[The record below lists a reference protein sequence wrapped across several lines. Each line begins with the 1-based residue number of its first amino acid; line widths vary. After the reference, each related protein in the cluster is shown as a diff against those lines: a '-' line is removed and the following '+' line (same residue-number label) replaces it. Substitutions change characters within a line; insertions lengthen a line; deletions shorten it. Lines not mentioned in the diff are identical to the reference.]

1 MLKLV
6 RICAFSFTLLRN
18 PFMTTY
24 PAADASVDQFKNKIQ
39 QRQARIGII
48 GLGYVG
54 LPLALL
60 YSEQKFAVTGFDIDA
75 RKVDTLAKGGS
86 YIYRIAP
93 EEIQAAKAQGFSATA
108 DYSLITAMDAVII
121 CVPTPL
127 NEYHE
132 PDLSFITDTTHSIA
146 PHLRAGQLVVLE
158 STTYPGT
165 TEEVMVPILEKE
177 NKAGLKAARDK
188 AFSGK
193 EFFVA
198 FSPER
203 EDPGNTTVARRD
215 IPKVVGGLNPQAS
228 ELAQALYGSI
238 FNRTVPVSSPAAAEM
253 TKLLEN
259 IYRCVNIALVNE
271 LKLLCLRMGI
281 DIWEVIEAAS
291 TKPFGFHPFY
301 PGPGLGGH
309 CIPVDP
315 FYLSWKAKEWDF
327 RTRFIELAGEINTN
341 MPYHVLS
348 SVSGALNRQKK
359 SVNGARVLVLGVAYK
374 KDIDDL
380 RESPSLTII
389 ELLQKDGAQVSYHDP
404 YFPFIGKGR
413 KYDLQMK
420 CADLKDLGTIRLRRH
435 RDRPFR
441 LRLQPYC
448 AGSAADRRHPKCHPR
463 NREHEDRALLEPG
476 NSRTSRKSIAESV
489 VFCMIV
495 SRNLNLRRWHFVSH

>member
-1 MLKLV
+1 M
-6 RICAFSFTLLRN
+6 IPSS
-18 PFMTTY
+18 
-24 PAADASVDQFKNKIQ
+24 AADTIFDQRMSRIRR
-39 QRQARIGII
+39 RQADVGII

-60 YSEQKFAVTGFDIDA
+60 YSEQKFHVTGFDIDA
-75 RKVDTLAKGGS
+75 RKVETLNRGGS
-86 YIYRIAP
+86 YIYRITG
-93 EEIQAAKAQGFSATA
+93 EEIQAARDQGFSATS
-108 DYSLITAMDAVII
+108 DYSQLAAMDAIII

-127 NEYHE
+127 DDHHE
-132 PDLSFITDTTHSIA
+132 PDLSFITSTTHSIA

-165 TEEVMVPILEKE
+165 TEEVMIPILEKE
-177 NKAGLKAARDK
+177 NKAGLKAARGEASND
-188 AFSGK
+188 K

-215 IPKVVGGLNPQAS
+215 IPKVVGGLNHQAS
-228 ELAQALYGSI
+228 ELASALYGSI

-281 DIWEVIEAAS
+281 DIWEVIDAAS

-327 RTRFIELAGEINTN
+327 RTRFIELAGEININ
-341 MPYHVLS
+341 MPYHVLA
-348 SVSGALNRQKK
+348 SVSGALNREEK
-359 SVNGARVLVLGVAYK
+359 SLNGARVLVLGVAYK

-380 RESPSLTII
+380 RESPALTII

-420 CADLKDLGTIRLRRH
+420 CSDLNDLGQYDCVVIVTDHSDYDYH
-435 RDRPFR
+435 RIVEESQLVVDT
-441 LRLQPYC
+441 
-448 AGSAADRRHPKCHPR
+448 R
-463 NREHEDRALLEPG
+463 NATRGIE
-476 NSRTSRKSIAESV
+476 SRK
-489 VFCMIV
+489 IV
-495 SRNLNLRRWHFVSH
+495 RC

>member
-1 MLKLV
+1 M
-6 RICAFSFTLLRN
+6 A
-18 PFMTTY
+18 TY
-24 PAADASVDQFKNKIQ
+24 SSADISIDQLKNKIQ
-39 QRQARIGII
+39 QRQARVGII

-60 YSEQKFAVTGFDIDA
+60 YSDKKFKVTGFDIDS
-75 RKVDTLAKGGS
+75 RKVETLAKGGS
-86 YIYRIAP
+86 YIYRIEP
-93 EEIQAAKAQGFSATA
+93 KEIQAAQSNGFTATA
-108 DYSLITAMDAVII
+108 DYPQLSGMDAIII

-127 NEYHE
+127 DEYHE
-132 PDLSFITDTTHSIA
+132 PDLSFITSTTHSIA

-165 TEEVMVPILEKE
+165 TEEVMIPILEKE
-177 NKAGLKAARDK
+177 NKAGLKAARDGV
-188 AFSGK
+188 FTGN

-203 EDPGNTTVARRD
+203 EDPGNTTVARPD
-215 IPKVVGGLNPQAS
+215 IPKVVGGLDSQAS
-228 ELAQALYGSI
+228 ELARALYGAI

-281 DIWEVIEAAS
+281 DIWEVVEAAS

-341 MPYHVLS
+341 MPYHVLA
-348 SVSGALNRQKK
+348 SVSGALNTRKK

-420 CADLKDLGTIRLRRH
+420 CAELKNLGQYDCVL
-435 RDRPFR
+435 
-441 LRLQPYC
+441 
-448 AGSAADRRHPKCHPR
+448 
-463 NREHEDRALLEPG
+463 
-476 NSRTSRKSIAESV
+476 
-489 VFCMIV
+489 IV
-495 SRNLNLRRWHFVSH
+495 TDHTDYNYKKIV

>member
-1 MLKLV
+1 MINPTV
-6 RICAFSFTLLRN
+6 ENHTLE
-18 PFMTTY
+18 
-24 PAADASVDQFKNKIQ
+24 SIKEKIK
-39 QRQARIGII
+39 QRQARVGII

-60 YSEQKFAVTGFDIDA
+60 FTDE
-75 RKVDTLAKGGS
+75 RKVDTLSQGGS
-86 YIYRIAP
+86 YIYRIAK
-93 EEIQAAKAQGFSATA
+93 EDIQAANAKGFSATSQYA
-108 DYSLITAMDAVII
+108 KIEEMDAIII

-127 NEYHE
+127 NQYHE
-132 PDLSFITDTTHSIA
+132 PDLSFITDTTHAIA
-146 PHLRAGQLVVLE
+146 PHLQPGQLVILE

-165 TEEVMVPILEKE
+165 TEEVMLPILESE
-177 NKAGLKAARDK
+177 NKLGLKAARGEANPD
-188 AFSGK
+188 K

-228 ELAQALYGSI
+228 ELAATLYGSI
-238 FNRTVPVSSPAAAEM
+238 FQRTVPVSSPAAAEM

-271 LKLLCLRMGI
+271 LKMLCLRMGL

-327 RTRFIELAGEINTN
+327 HTRFIELAGEINTH
-341 MPYHVLS
+341 MPYHVLAS
-348 SVSGALNRQKK
+348 IGSALNGHKK
-359 SVNGARVLVLGVAYK
+359 SVNGSRVMVLGVAYK

-380 RESPSLTII
+380 RESPALTII
-389 ELLQKDGAQVSYHDP
+389 ELLQKEGAEVSYNDP

-420 CADLKDLGTIRLRRH
+420 RSGLENLSEYDCVVIITDHSDYDFKKIVREAQLVVDTRNATKGID
-435 RDRPFR
+435 
-441 LRLQPYC
+441 
-448 AGSAADRRHPKCHPR
+448 SPK
-463 NREHEDRALLEPG
+463 
-476 NSRTSRKSIAESV
+476 V
-489 VFCMIV
+489 VRC
-495 SRNLNLRRWHFVSH
+495 

>member
-1 MLKLV
+1 MSSVPTASLL
-6 RICAFSFTLLRN
+6 FSETK
-18 PFMTTY
+18 
-24 PAADASVDQFKNKIQ
+24 SKIEN
-39 QRQARIGII
+39 RQAKVGII

-60 YSEQKFAVTGFDIDA
+60 FSEQQLPVTGFDID
-75 RKVDTLAKGGS
+75 RKKVDTIAQGGS
-86 YIYRIAP
+86 YIFRIPA
-93 EEIQAAKAQGFSATA
+93 EEVQAAKANGFSATA
-108 DYSLITAMDAVII
+108 EYSRISDMDAVII

-132 PDLSFITDTTHSIA
+132 PDLSFITDTAKAIA

-165 TEEVMVPILEKE
+165 TEEVLVPILESG
-177 NKAGLKAARDK
+177 NKANLKAARNGG
-188 AFSGK
+188 SG
-193 EFFVA
+193 ESQFYVA

-203 EDPGNTTVARRD
+203 EDPGNTSVARHD
-215 IPKVVGGLNPQAS
+215 IPKVVGGLDSQAA
-228 ELAQALYGSI
+228 ELASALYGSI
-238 FNRTVPVSSPAAAEM
+238 FRRTVPVSSPAAAEM

-271 LKLLCLRMGI
+271 LKMLCLRMGL
-281 DIWEVIEAAS
+281 DIWEVIAAAS

-327 RTRFIELAGEINTN
+327 RTRFIELAGEINTA
-341 MPYHVLS
+341 MPYHVLA
-348 SVSGALNRQKK
+348 SVSEALNRHKK
-359 SVNGARVLVLGVAYK
+359 AVNGARILVLGVAYK

-389 ELLQKDGAQVSYHDP
+389 ELLQKAGAVVGYHDP
-404 YFPFIGKGR
+404 YFPFVGRGR

-420 CADLKDLGTIRLRRH
+420 RSPLENLGQYDCVLIVTDHSDYDYRRIVQEAQLVVDT
-435 RDRPFR
+435 RNATR
-441 LRLQPYC
+441 
-448 AGSAADRRHPKCHPR
+448 GISSPK
-463 NREHEDRALLEPG
+463 
-476 NSRTSRKSIAESV
+476 
-489 VFCMIV
+489 IV
-495 SRNLNLRRWHFVSH
+495 HC

>member
-1 MLKLV
+1 MKTNQSALNRSADQLK
-6 RICAFSFTLLRN
+6 S
-18 PFMTTY
+18 
-24 PAADASVDQFKNKIQ
+24 KIQ
-39 QRQARIGII
+39 KREARVGII

-60 YSEQKFAVTGFDIDA
+60 YSEQKFHVTGFDIDQ
-75 RKVDTLAKGGS
+75 RKVDALAKGSS
-86 YIYRIAP
+86 YIYRISS
-93 EEIQAAKAQGFSATA
+93 EEIAAAKSAGFTATS
-108 DYSLITAMDAVII
+108 DYSQLEAMDAIII

-132 PDLSFITDTTHSIA
+132 PDLSFITDTTHAIA
-146 PHLRAGQLVVLE
+146 PHLQSGQLVVLE

-165 TEEVMVPILEKE
+165 TEEVMVPILESE
-177 NKAGLKAARDK
+177 NREGMKAARGTSVEPK
-188 AFSGK
+188 A
-193 EFFVA
+193 FFVA

-215 IPKVVGGLNPQAS
+215 IPKVVGGLNAEAAQ
-228 ELAQALYGSI
+228 LAAALYGAI
-238 FNRTVPVSSPAAAEM
+238 FTRTVPVSSPAVAEM

-271 LKLLCLRMGI
+271 LKLLCLRMGL
-281 DIWEVIEAAS
+281 DIWEVIAAAS

-315 FYLSWKAKEWDF
+315 FYLSWKAKEFDF
-327 RTRFIELAGEINTN
+327 RTRFIELAGEINTG

-348 SVSGALNRQKK
+348 SVSGALNQHKK

-380 RESPSLTII
+380 RESPALTII

-420 CADLKDLGTIRLRRH
+420 RTELENLGQYDCVLIVTDHSDYDYRRIVQEAQLIVDT
-435 RDRPFR
+435 RN
-441 LRLQPYC
+441 
-448 AGSAADRRHPKCHPR
+448 ATKGIANPK
-463 NREHEDRALLEPG
+463 
-476 NSRTSRKSIAESV
+476 
-489 VFCMIV
+489 IV
-495 SRNLNLRRWHFVSH
+495 HC